1 MKKHFLNVFVA
12 LLFSSLFIFS
22 SCNSSSPSS
31 DGELGFT
38 IPASLV
44 KSIAK
49 KSRAGGDLNG
59 LPGFDIDMKFVVSL
73 KGDGGTSKSETKT
86 LFKALVSGD
95 YNDEAGTIDF
105 KFTDLIVSETYSIN
119 VKAYLTYDGGELLA
133 YEGSAENIKISVGE
147 NKLVKITLKGTDEYS
162 DYYDSLSTYI
172 VLYNNINGDNDE
184 KFDIYAFPKD
194 FLTSGSQA
202 APVLTAENVDN
213 FVDFMIAEDNTLY
226 WTDGYDIYTNY
237 SDTPLTIDYGDSMYG
252 VDAEDVKLY
261 VDDDGLI
268 FIGGYKDSGFTIG
281 VYDTNQ
287 NKFFNAAKV
296 NLEGALNPSGTIKNC
311 FDFATNVELVQSDD
325 PDTIEYDGYLY
336 ISFSFSN
343 NNTDYI
349 AFAQVP
355 MTVMTHKNEHGIPYD
370 DIYVYD
376 YAEGNAPNPINL
388 ISFYDVAYS
397 NGTNEFAASLT
408 KDAAITDMIYHN
420 GDLYAL
426 LREMKITDSQIYGAP
441 MELTYTSYARGALV
455 KINNPEI
462 EGNFK
467 SSSVQLLG
475 DSSCNTPWTFNNG
488 QEEDSRRT
496 WKFYQPSKNGSF
508 YGPQKF
514 IGIRPNEL
522 IIADDGLFFWEENG
536 TYKFKNINY
545 AIIYNE
551 RTNQADEHSI
561 SSSLPIFFNEEI
573 EEDILFTSQLDTADN
588 PVSELTFVK
597 TE

>member
-1 MKKHFLNVFVA
+1 
-12 LLFSSLFIFS
+12 
-22 SCNSSSPSS
+22 
-31 DGELGFT
+31 
-38 IPASLV
+38 
-44 KSIAK
+44 
-49 KSRAGGDLNG
+49 
-59 LPGFDIDMKFVVSL
+59 
-73 KGDGGTSKSETKT
+73 
-86 LFKALVSGD
+86 
-95 YNDEAGTIDF
+95 
-105 KFTDLIVSETYSIN
+105 
-119 VKAYLTYDGGELLA
+119 
-133 YEGSAENIKISVGE
+133 
-147 NKLVKITLKGTDEYS
+147 
-162 DYYDSLSTYI
+162 
-172 VLYNNINGDNDE
+172 
-184 KFDIYAFPKD
+184 
-194 FLTSGSQA
+194 
-202 APVLTAENVDN
+202 
-213 FVDFMIAEDNTLY
+213 
-226 WTDGYDIYTNY
+226 
-237 SDTPLTIDYGDSMYG
+237 
-252 VDAEDVKLY
+252 
-261 VDDDGLI
+261 
-268 FIGGYKDSGFTIG
+268 
-281 VYDTNQ
+281 
-287 NKFFNAAKV
+287 
-296 NLEGALNPSGTIKNC
+296 
-311 FDFATNVELVQSDD
+311 
-325 PDTIEYDGYLY
+325 
-336 ISFSFSN
+336 
-343 NNTDYI
+343 
-349 AFAQVP
+349 
-355 MTVMTHKNEHGIPYD
+355 MTVMTHKNEYGIPYD

-376 YAEGNAPNPINL
+376 YAEQNEPNPINL

-397 NGTNEFAASLT
+397 NGNNEFAASLT
-408 KDAAITDMIYHN
+408 ENAAITDMIYHN

-496 WKFYQPSKNGSF
+496 WKFYQPSKNSSF

-573 EEDILFTSQLDTADN
+573 EEDILFTSQLDTDDN